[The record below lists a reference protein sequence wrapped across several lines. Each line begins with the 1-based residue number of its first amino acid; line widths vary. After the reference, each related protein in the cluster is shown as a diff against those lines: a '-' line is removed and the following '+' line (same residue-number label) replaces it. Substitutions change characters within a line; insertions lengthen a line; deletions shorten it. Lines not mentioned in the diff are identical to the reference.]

1 MKRFKTLSHTRYEC
15 KYHVVWIPKYRR
27 KSLYGVKK
35 NIIVSSIKKWAAIKE
50 VEIIEGFAMIDHI
63 HLCLSIPPKLAV
75 SSVIGVLKGKSAAEV
90 MSYGGRSNRMARG
103 RQFWARGYCIST
115 VGLNEQVIKDYIRN
129 QEVEDQKQDQLQFTN
144 F

>member
-35 NIIVSSIKKWAAIKE
+35 NIVVSSIKKWATIKE

-75 SSVIGVLKGKSAAEV
+75 SSVIGVLKGESAAEV
-90 MSYGGRSNRMARG
+90 MSYGVNRQRSSS
-103 RQFWARGYCIST
+103 FII
-115 VGLNEQVIKDYIRN
+115 L
-129 QEVEDQKQDQLQFTN
+129 
-144 F
+144 

>member
-35 NIIVSSIKKWAAIKE
+35 NIVVSSIKKWAAIKE
-50 VEIIEGFAMIDHI
+50 VEIIEGFAMVDHV

-115 VGLNEQVIKDYIRN
+115 VGLNEQVIKDYIKN